1 MSLRHRMDNAS
12 WRLNFWDEGFFF
24 WRDSWRYGFSFFF
37 LFLNSFSWTDLL
49 LYDATSIAVT
59 AQNEVGDIAFNW
71 STEYEGLV
79 TTRTADRQFGFL
91 LPPPLQ
97 MPHA

>member
-1 MSLRHRMDNAS
+1 MK
-12 WRLNFWDEGFFF
+12 GFFLA
-24 WRDSWRYGFSFFF
+24 GFVALWLQLFFF